1 MGLAYFPNGFE
12 YDLFVEQSNGQK
24 AFDQM
29 FKSSKQYVHFN
40 QQIELD
46 VACTDKEY
54 LKGKGRD
61 ENEYGEESELEDQET
76 KDKKKKPQKPVKAN
90 PEII

>member
-1 MGLAYFPNGFE
+1 M
-12 YDLFVEQSNGQK
+12 
-24 AFDQM
+24 
-29 FKSSKQYVHFN
+29 HFN

-76 KDKKKKPQKPVKAN
+76 KDKKKKP
-90 PEII
+90 